1 MQQPIFLI
9 VMIALLVGMMWWS
22 SKKNKDA
29 QQKRDDF
36 RASLKPGTQ
45 IITIGRVIGTV
56 VEVDEQYDEAVIETE
71 GTKMR
76 FALNAISQEH
86 VRPAYVSD
94 DEVDEDGNPLPAQI
108 EGDDSEASDATEQN
122 ASDVSDEDGN
132 VGKTDKTDKTD
143 TSDSTDD
150 K

>member
-9 VMIALLVGMMWWS
+9 VMIVLLVGMMWWS
-22 SKKNKDA
+22 SKRNKDA

-71 GTKMR
+71 GTTMR
-76 FALNAISQEH
+76 FALNAISQEY

-94 DEVDEDGNPLPAQI
+94 DEVDEEGNPLPAQI
-108 EGDDSEASDATEQN
+108 EGEANASSDEGAAN
-122 ASDVSDEDGN
+122 ASDEAEANDADGASDTN
-132 VGKTDKTDKTD
+132 D
-143 TSDSTDD
+143 TNDS

>member
-9 VMIALLVGMMWWS
+9 VMIVLLVGMMWWS
-22 SKKNKDA
+22 SKRNKDA

-71 GTKMR
+71 GTTMR
-76 FALNAISQEH
+76 FALNAISQEY

-94 DEVDEDGNPLPAQI
+94 DEVDEEGNPLPAQI
-108 EGDDSEASDATEQN
+108 EGEANASSDEGAAN
-122 ASDVSDEDGN
+122 ASDEAEANDADGASDTN
-132 VGKTDKTDKTD
+132 D
-143 TSDSTDD
+143 TNDA